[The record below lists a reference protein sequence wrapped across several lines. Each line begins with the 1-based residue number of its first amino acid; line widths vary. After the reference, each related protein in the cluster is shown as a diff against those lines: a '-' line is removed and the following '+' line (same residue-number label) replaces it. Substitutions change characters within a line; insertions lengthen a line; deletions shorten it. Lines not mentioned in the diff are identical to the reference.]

1 MLPLDQLDFATRQKL
16 FTDPEAAREFL
27 EAVRWPDGAICP
39 HCGVEGDAYRLTP
52 KPGAKRPVRRGA
64 HHCRTCRKQFTVTV
78 GTVFESSRLP
88 LNKWLYAI
96 HLMCSS
102 KKGLSANQLCRDLG
116 VQYKTAWF
124 LCHRVRKAME
134 ADPMRERLSGV
145 VEADQT
151 YVGGKKRGVG
161 GGGPTVHGMNAAVF
175 VLVSRDGDSYT
186 EHVSDESAA
195 SLQGIMRDLV
205 KPDTAIMTDE
215 HKSYTNLDVHFKSHE
230 SVNHSAGEYVRGVV
244 HINFAESWCS
254 LLKRGIFGAFH
265 HLSKK
270 HLQRYLG
277 EFDFRWNTR
286 ERKDWER
293 VVALLGQVAGKRLYY
308 RVPKEGLRQQLAS

>member
-16 FTDPEAAREFL
+16 FNDADAARAFL
-27 EAVRWPDGAICP
+27 ESVRWPDGPVCP
-39 HCGVEGDAYRLTP
+39 HCGVEGDAYKLEP
-52 KPGAKRPVRRGA
+52 KPGAKRPVRPGA
-64 HHCRTCRKQFTVTV
+64 YHCRTCRKQFTVTV

-102 KKGLSANQLCRDLG
+102 KKGISANQLARDLG
-116 VQYKTAWF
+116 CQYKTAWF

-151 YVGGKKRGVG
+151 YVGGKMKGAG
-161 GGGPTVHGMNAAVF
+161 GGGPTVHGQKAVVF
-175 VLVSRDGDSYT
+175 VLVSRNGDSYA
-186 EHVSDESAA
+186 EHVTSESAA
-195 SLQGIMRDLV
+195 SLQGVMRDLV
-205 KPDTAIMTDE
+205 KPDTAIMTDQ
-215 HKSYTNLDVHFKSHE
+215 HKSYTGLDAHFKSHE
-230 SVNHSAGEYVRGVV
+230 RVDHSAGEYVRGVV
-244 HINFAESWCS
+244 HTNFAESWHS